1 MDTTGIGEPIFD
13 DLSRDLV
20 PVEGYKFTNES
31 KKNLIEKM
39 ANWIELKNIYMLD
52 LDETRNEL
60 NSFTYDITNR
70 GNVIY
75 QAPTGFHD
83 DIVFSH
89 SLAIWGLQPIPL
101 VKREADMTVVAR
113 DVQEKLKGMLGEQDI
128 LEYEA
133 V

>member
-1 MDTTGIGEPIFD
+1 MTYPC
-13 DLSRDLV
+13 DLV

-113 DVQEKLKGMLGEQDI
+113 DVQEKLKGMLEKAG
-128 LEYEA
+128 YS
-133 V
+133 